1 MWKRVNRQRNISP
14 IWGKTL
20 YESSCIDIK
29 GCWVPSTT
37 FHIRHFGLQFG
48 PATNPKR
55 QYLKSWETQ
64 TVRTWVGDETQQSIN
79 LQLTLPLTYLYDIHK
94 IPFHPFTSMKLL
106 CYSGGCSPPDKKGTH
121 LSPWGNQKSLISRYK
136 SLKCIHHFYFFFA
149 FSLSPKFIKIP
160 ALFKTCSPV
169 WALTVYQHPCSSRLC
184 VSPPASLSSLQTSAF
199 LPFFFFLFVPV
210 SSRIHKPICNNKKHA
225 IQQNKLMQI
234 THSKQ
239 QYIIL

>member
-14 IWGKTL
+14 IWGKTF

-136 SLKCIHHFYFFFA
+136 SLKCIHHFFFFMHSVWVPNLSKFQHCLRPA
-149 FSLSPKFIKIP
+149 VQCGRWLYTNILAPHVSVSLHRPLCPLYRPLPSFLSFFFSLCRSLHAYTNQSATIK
-160 ALFKTCSPV
+160 S
-169 WALTVYQHPCSSRLC
+169 
-184 VSPPASLSSLQTSAF
+184 
-199 LPFFFFLFVPV
+199 
-210 SSRIHKPICNNKKHA
+210 
-225 IQQNKLMQI
+225 MQYNR
-234 THSKQ
+234 TNSCK
-239 QYIIL
+239 